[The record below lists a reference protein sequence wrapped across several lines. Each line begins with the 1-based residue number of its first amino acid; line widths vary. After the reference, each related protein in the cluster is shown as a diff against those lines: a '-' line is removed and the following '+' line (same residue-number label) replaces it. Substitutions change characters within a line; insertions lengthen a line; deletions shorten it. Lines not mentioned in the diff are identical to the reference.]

1 VRGRGHALD
10 LLPLV
15 VRQEVAPGTLLRRE
29 IGPLED
35 VGEFGVTVVSGLPR
49 SEHGEAVARHDPHRV
64 IAEPGM
70 EGALVPLEELVDA
83 QLPDHRNS
91 LRAMLRQPLW
101 LDRDT
106 MRRLGHETVDA
117 IADRLTR
124 PWADEPVVRTA
135 TPEEMAARL
144 AGPPPEGPRP
154 LDELL
159 AQLDRDVLP
168 FMARNEHPG
177 YLAYIPGSGSWLSAL
192 GDLITSAYNLDVG
205 SWQLSAGPSE
215 IELVVLDWFKDWIG
229 YPREAAGILVS
240 GGSAANMTALACAR
254 ESLVGSM
261 SDRLIVYC
269 ADQAHSSVARAA
281 RILGFRPDQVRVL
294 PVDARFRLRPDALRS
309 AMEADVRAGRE
320 PLFVAAAAGSTST
333 GAIDPLAEISAI
345 CRERGV
351 WLHVDGAYGG
361 FAALTERGRAAL
373 AGIELADSVT
383 LDPHKWLYQPFEC
396 GCLLVREGRQLLD
409 AFEIVPDYLRDAKS
423 GVPREVNFADYGMQL
438 SRTSH
443 AIKVWL
449 SVQYFGAAAFRAAID
464 GCLDLA
470 LHAQERIEQSPLLEL
485 MNPASLGVVCFR
497 RKTDG
502 DEDRAERAN
511 TQLVRGLAQTPI
523 GFVSTTRLRGRS
535 AIRLC
540 ILNHTTRREDVDAVL
555 DYIERTR
562 IADVASAP
570 APRLAH
576 DKDPRL
582 DEGWLGATRIEPEL
596 IRGLEIFAA
605 LDDADVER
613 IARIAR
619 EVRVP
624 AGTSIVEQWQV
635 GREFY
640 VVTNGSARVFKDGVA
655 IDDIGPG
662 DFFGELAALEWGA
675 GFSYPRLAT
684 VLATSEVRAL
694 TLPGPFFNE
703 LVRTAPSVGERIRAA
718 VRARLP
724 RM

>member
-1 VRGRGHALD
+1 
-10 LLPLV
+10 
-15 VRQEVAPGTLLRRE
+15 
-29 IGPLED
+29 
-35 VGEFGVTVVSGLPR
+35 
-49 SEHGEAVARHDPHRV
+49 
-64 IAEPGM
+64 
-70 EGALVPLEELVDA
+70 VD
-83 QLPDHRNS
+83 DR
-91 LRAMLRQPLW
+91 PLW
-101 LDRDT
+101 LDRKT
-106 MRRLGHETVDA
+106 MRRLGHQTVDA
-117 IADRLTR
+117 LAERLSR
-124 PWADEPVVRTA
+124 PWADGPIVRTA
-135 TPEEMAARL
+135 SPEDLAARL
-144 AGPPPEGPRP
+144 AGPPPEQPRD
-154 LDELL
+154 LGTLI

-177 YLAYIPGSGSWLSAL
+177 YLAYIPGCGNWLSAL
-192 GDLITSAYNLDVG
+192 GDLIASAYNLDVG

-229 YPREAAGILVS
+229 YPRSAAGVLVS

-254 ESLVGSM
+254 EAVAGSM
-261 SDRLIVYC
+261 SERLVVYC

-294 PVDARFRLRPDALRS
+294 PVDARFRLRPDALVA

-333 GAIDPLAEISAI
+333 GAVDPLAEIAAI

-361 FAALTERGRAAL
+361 FAALSERGHAAL

-396 GCLLVREGRQLLD
+396 GCLLVREGHQLLD

-449 SVQYFGAAAFRAAID
+449 SVQYFGVAAFRAAID
-464 GCLDLA
+464 RCLDLA
-470 LHAQERIEQSPLLEL
+470 AYAQQRIERSAALEL

-497 RKTDG
+497 RKIDG
-502 DEDRAERAN
+502 DEDRAERLN

-523 GFVSTTRLRGRS
+523 GFVSTTRLRGRA

-540 ILNHTTRREDVDAVL
+540 ILNHTTRQADVDVVL
-555 DYIERTR
+555 DYIERTP
-562 IADVASAP
+562 IADVAGSP
-570 APRLAH
+570 TPRIAH

-582 DEGWLGATRIEPEL
+582 AEGWLGATRVDPAL
-596 IRGLEIFAA
+596 VRGLDIFAA
-605 LDDADVER
+605 LEDADIER
-613 IARIAR
+613 IARMAR

-640 VVTNGSARVFKDGVA
+640 ILTAGSARVFKDGNA
-655 IDDIGPG
+655 IDDMGPG

-684 VLATSEVRAL
+684 VLATAEVRAL
-694 TLPGPFFNE
+694 MLPGPFFNE
-703 LVRTAPSVGERIRAA
+703 LVRTVPSVGERVRAA